1 MREKRDNL
9 AYLKSI
15 RDAIEKIASYISEH
29 KFEDFFSNEWDQA
42 AIIRY
47 FEIIGEAVNNID
59 DEFKKINSNIE
70 WRDMSDF
77 RNFLI
82 HDYMDID
89 VKIVWKAMT
98 VDIPALK
105 LQIDKILAPKSALT
119 MA

>member
-1 MREKRDNL
+1 MRDKKDNL
-9 AYLKSI
+9 AYIKSI
-15 RDAIEKIASYISEH
+15 RDAIEKINSYANEH
-29 KFEDFFSNEWDQA
+29 KYEEFYENEWDQA

-47 FEIIGEAVNNID
+47 FEIIGEAVTNIN
-59 DEFKKINSNIE
+59 EECKKTLPEVE

-89 VKIVWKAMT
+89 IKIVWHAMT

-105 LQIDKILAPKSALT
+105 LQIDKLLS
-119 MA
+119 

>member
-1 MREKRDNL
+1 MRDKKDNL
-9 AYLKSI
+9 VYIKNI
-15 RDAIEKIASYISEH
+15 RDAIEKINTYIKEH
-29 KFEDFFSNEWDQA
+29 KYEEFYENEWDQA

-47 FEIIGEAVNNID
+47 FEIIGEAVSNINE
-59 DEFKKINSNIE
+59 EFKKTVPEIE

-89 VKIVWKAMT
+89 IKIVWQAMI

-105 LQIDKILAPKSALT
+105 QKIDKMLA
-119 MA
+119 